1 MNAKVYVDVNV
12 DFDTD
17 GNMRPRELIWED
29 GKKFQIDRV
38 LDVRPAASLK
48 AGGQG
53 DRFTIIV
60 LNKQSY
66 LWFERCAAITGCQ
79 LGRWFVERRYA

>member
-1 MNAKVYVDVNV
+1 MDAKVYVDVKV

-29 GKKFQIDRV
+29 GRRYEIDRV

-53 DRFTIIV
+53 DRFTIMV
-60 LNKQSY
+60 AARQSY
-66 LWFERCAAITGCQ
+66 LWFERCAAVSGCR
-79 LGRWFVERRYA
+79 LGRWFVERKGA